1 MSKDIR
7 AFFSKVKKNF
17 SMATKLTAAWNAGN
31 RIVPSRSQRNDK
43 DYQLRIDAGELL
55 SDRYRVVYLQVN
67 SQAKGTK
74 LKEWVRKHGS
84 HANLASAQFDTFASD
99 PEAETD
105 RALAELEEAAKD
117 EI

>member
-1 MSKDIR
+1 
-7 AFFSKVKKNF
+7 
-17 SMATKLTAAWNAGN
+17 MATKLTAAWNAGS

-74 LKEWVRKHGS
+74 LKEWVRTYGS

-105 RALAELEEAAKD
+105 RVLAELEEAAKD